1 MPGRMYK
8 RFYRETSQIL
18 TIVVLIVV
26 CINNNSS
33 AFSLG
38 SPVKSNG
45 IGGSV
50 NHNRLA
56 EKRGILRTDLN
67 LRITSPEDTE
77 GDKGEAARPSLNLSR
92 LRNLKDLNKRL
103 FKTSRHVAASDDI
116 FSSYTQAYSNLE
128 IQSQIK
134 DTNCFVGGCQ
144 EDGPGGTRRMR
155 KRDGVKYIFKSVATL
170 VKAFR
175 GVSKDSPECLEQV
188 VTLVPTTWLKAH
200 EQVVSEDRVES
211 LKEATVKK
219 WNGYKLPLLV
229 DRKSGAI
236 LDGHHRYA
244 VGCKLGLTRLPA
256 VLVDYLEDESIG
268 VECWPGCG
276 IDSIT
281 KKDVIEMSLSNEVF
295 PPKTSRH
302 DFVSDLAPIDV
313 PLSKLE

>member
-26 CINNNSS
+26 CFNNNSS
-33 AFSLG
+33 AFSFG
-38 SPVKSNG
+38 SPIKSNG

-50 NHNRLA
+50 NRLA
-56 EKRGILRTDLN
+56 EKRGILQTDLN
-67 LRITSPEDTE
+67 LRINSPEDTE
-77 GDKGEAARPSLNLSR
+77 GDKGASARPSLNLSR

-116 FSSYTQAYSNLE
+116 FSSYAYSHPNLE
-128 IQSQIK
+128 IESQILQ
-134 DTNCFVGGCQ
+134 DTNCFADSCQ

-281 KKDVIEMSLSNEVF
+281 KEDVIEMSLSNEVF